1 MSEVTATRLLGLQV
15 GAVAPLTAGDRKVMS
30 GIYKRAVAG
39 PVAVGRLGLAGDEQ
53 ADPTVHG
60 GLAKAVYAY
69 PVEHY
74 AFWRAQRRAPGLADD
89 LPFGSLGEN
98 LTVQGVHES
107 SLYVGDTLRF
117 AECELRVTE
126 PRRPCYKFA
135 AFFGDPQA
143 PRKMVQ
149 TGFCG
154 FYLAVDRPGRLEAGE
169 AFELVAGPRETPLMS
184 LFPSSR
190 RGAG

>member
-1 MSEVTATRLLGLQV
+1 MRLLGLQV
-15 GAVAPLTAGDRKVMS
+15 GGTAPLAAGDRVVMS
-30 GIYKRAVAG
+30 GIHKRSVAG
-39 PVAVGRLGLAGDEQ
+39 PLAVGPLGLAGDEQ

-74 AFWRAQRRAPGLADD
+74 AFWRAQRRALGLADD

-98 LTVQGVHES
+98 HTMEGVLET
-107 SLYVGDTLRF
+107 SLHVGDTLRF
-117 AECELRVTE
+117 ADCELRVTE
-126 PRRPCYKFA
+126 PRRPCFKFA
-135 AFFGDPQA
+135 AFFGDAQA

-154 FYLAVDRPGRLEAGE
+154 FYLAVERPGRLQAGE
-169 AFELVAGPRETPLMS
+169 AFELVPGPRATPLMS

-190 RGAG
+190 RGTG

>member
-15 GAVAPLTAGDRKVMS
+15 GAVAPLTAGDRVVMS

-98 LTVQGVHES
+98 LTVQGVLET

-117 AECELRVTE
+117 ADCELRVTE
-126 PRRPCYKFA
+126 PRRPCFKFA
-135 AFFGDPQA
+135 AFFGDAQA

-154 FYLAVDRPGRLEAGE
+154 FYLAVERPGHLHAGE

-190 RGAG
+190 RGTG

>member
-1 MSEVTATRLLGLQV
+1 MQLIGLQV
-15 GAVAPLTAGDRKVMS
+15 GPVAPLSVGDRRVMS
-30 GIYKRAVAG
+30 GIHKRAVEG
-39 PVAVGRLGLAGDEQ
+39 SVAVSRLGLAGDEQ

-69 PVEHY
+69 PIEHY
-74 AFWRAQRRAPGLADD
+74 EFWRAQRRALGLTDD

-98 LTVQGVHES
+98 LTVQGVLET

-117 AECELRVTE
+117 ADCELRVTQ

-169 AFELVAGPRETPLMS
+169 AFELVPGPRATPLMS
-184 LFPSSR
+184 LFPSPR
-190 RGAG
+190 RGTG

>member
-1 MSEVTATRLLGLQV
+1 LNESTEMRLLGLQV
-15 GAVAPLTAGDRKVMS
+15 GGVAPLTAGDRVVMS
-30 GIYKRAVAG
+30 GIHKRSVAG

-69 PVEHY
+69 PSEHY
-74 AFWRAQRRAPGLADD
+74 EFWRTQRRALGLAAD

-98 LTVQGVHES
+98 LTVQGVLET
-107 SLYVGDTLRF
+107 SLYVDDTLRF
-117 AECELRVTE
+117 ADCDLRVTE

-149 TGFCG
+149 TGFSG
-154 FYLAVDRPGRLEAGE
+154 FYLAVERPGLLEVGE
-169 AFELVAGPRETPLMS
+169 AFELVPGPRATPLMA
-184 LFPSSR
+184 LFPSPR
-190 RGAG
+190 RGTG

>member
-1 MSEVTATRLLGLQV
+1 MNEVMAMRLLGLQV
-15 GAVAPLTAGDRKVMS
+15 GGVAPLTAGDRVVMS
-30 GIYKRAVAG
+30 GIHKRAVAG
-39 PVAVGRLGLAGDEQ
+39 PVAAGRLGLAGDEQ
-53 ADPTVHG
+53 ADPSVHG
-60 GLAKAVYAY
+60 GLTKAVYAY

-74 AFWRAQRRAPGLADD
+74 PFWRAQRRSLGLADD

>member
-1 MSEVTATRLLGLQV
+1 MRLLGLQV
-15 GAVAPLTAGDRKVMS
+15 GAVAPLTVGDRVVMS
-30 GIYKRAVAG
+30 GIHKPAVAG

-74 AFWRAQRRAPGLADD
+74 AFWRAQRRALGLADD
-89 LPFGSLGEN
+89 LPFGSFGEN
-98 LTVQGVHES
+98 LTVEGVLET
-107 SLYVGDTLRF
+107 SLHVGDTLRF
-117 AECELRVTE
+117 ADCDLRVTE
-126 PRRPCYKFA
+126 PRRPCFKFA
-135 AFFGDPQA
+135 AFFGDALA

-154 FYLAVDRPGRLEAGE
+154 FYLAVERPGRLQAGE

-190 RGAG
+190 RGTG